1 MKYLNTIFLL
11 ISFLSFSQDSS
22 VAEYHYNSYDETIA
36 DYIINCESETTDVTD
51 MFHEIEEYHGRTG
64 IKSFNRK
71 DPKNKVKKYL
81 IMTYCVDNV
90 FLLEVTREKTIDSFY
105 VDARNNFYKYKSI
118 ALK

>member
-1 MKYLNTIFLL
+1 MKHLNTIFLL
-11 ISFLSFSQDSS
+11 ISFLSFSQTPDM
-22 VAEYHYNSYDETIA
+22 AEYHYNSYDETIS

-81 IMTYCVDNV
+81 ITAYCVDGT

-105 VDARNNFYKYKSI
+105 VDVKNNFYKYKSI